1 MNDLAAEG
9 VALSVV
15 AQLVQVVAP
24 GLRGPGRVP
33 AAQGRAVALRVEPLS
48 KAQRLAPVGQPS
60 LTPHG
65 QAGGTGWIDG
75 SGPFPYPGTAGPVSF
90 TLRVHEARLA
100 NGPACRS
107 LRCAPLGAAP
117 ARSPPRS
124 PAMPVAGPLNAGVQR
139 SARSGFAVV
148 QPAISGFAAAQP
160 AISNST
166 AAPVARLRLPWWHVG
181 RRAAAARESSVGC
194 AATAAPVKLAQ
205 RPRRCAARGGG
216 GSPCASRPTALP
228 PAAPPSNCEGDLW
241 GDLQAV
247 GRETGSLLRL
257 RGTPPI
263 PNPFP

>member
-1 MNDLAAEG
+1 
-9 VALSVV
+9 
-15 AQLVQVVAP
+15 
-24 GLRGPGRVP
+24 
-33 AAQGRAVALRVEPLS
+33 
-48 KAQRLAPVGQPS
+48 
-60 LTPHG
+60 
-65 QAGGTGWIDG
+65 
-75 SGPFPYPGTAGPVSF
+75 
-90 TLRVHEARLA
+90 
-100 NGPACRS
+100 
-107 LRCAPLGAAP
+107 
-117 ARSPPRS
+117 
-124 PAMPVAGPLNAGVQR
+124 VQR

-148 QPAISGFAAAQP
+148 QPAISGFAVAQP